1 MTVLNLCLPSLVV
14 HFQKIIWIFQKV
26 GCVWRGVWCKLKHLS
41 WEGYGYFL
49 EHIFIITQPKEN
61 DVLYHKFFAFERFVQ
76 LCMYVIVHD
85 YVDCSLFQAIHGLFS
100 ILTQA
105 VAFLPKTVCN
115 IKEVEFARAV
125 KLNKTSIELIMFQ
138 VPRVKASI
146 LHYTI
151 ANSVS
156 RQDKPNPAL

>member
-1 MTVLNLCLPSLVV
+1 MCEGGGGWGGV
-14 HFQKIIWIFQKV
+14 
-26 GCVWRGVWCKLKHLS
+26 VWCKLKHLS
-41 WEGYGYFL
+41 WEGYGYF
-49 EHIFIITQPKEN
+49 HIFIITQPKEN
-61 DVLYHKFFAFERFVQ
+61 DVLYHKFFTFEGCVQ
-76 LCMYVIVHD
+76 LSMYVMVHD
-85 YVDCSLFQAIHGLFS
+85 YVDCSLFQVIHGLFS
-100 ILTQA
+100 MLTQA

-125 KLNKTSIELIMFQ
+125 KLNKTSIDLIMFQ

-146 LHYTI
+146 LYYNI

>member
-1 MTVLNLCLPSLVV
+1 MMC
-14 HFQKIIWIFQKV
+14 
-26 GCVWRGVWCKLKHLS
+26 
-41 WEGYGYFL
+41 Y
-49 EHIFIITQPKEN
+49 ITS
-61 DVLYHKFFAFERFVQ
+61 FFAFEGCVQ
-76 LCMYVIVHD
+76 LCMYVTVHD
-85 YVDCSLFQAIHGLFS
+85 YVDCSLFQVIHGLFS
-100 ILTQA
+100 MLTQA

-125 KLNKTSIELIMFQ
+125 KLNKTSIDLIMFQ

-146 LHYTI
+146 LYYNI